1 MVIHVKLGEPL
12 WRTTGQ
18 RRWTLAWPAGAAVTV
33 GDALARLAA
42 GYPVFEPALRGPEG
56 PSPYRLFVDAL
67 PVAMESRL
75 ADGQTLYV
83 LLPAI
88 GG

>member
-1 MVIHVKLGEPL
+1 MVRIYVKLGEPL

-18 RRWTLAWPAGAAVTV
+18 RRLELIWPAGVEVTV
-33 GDALARLAA
+33 ADVLARLAA
-42 GYPVFEPALRGPEG
+42 EHPAFAARYA
-56 PSPYRLFVDAL
+56 SAPYRLFVDAT
-67 PVAMESRL
+67 PVDAVAAPL
-75 ADGQTLYV
+75 ADGQTLFI